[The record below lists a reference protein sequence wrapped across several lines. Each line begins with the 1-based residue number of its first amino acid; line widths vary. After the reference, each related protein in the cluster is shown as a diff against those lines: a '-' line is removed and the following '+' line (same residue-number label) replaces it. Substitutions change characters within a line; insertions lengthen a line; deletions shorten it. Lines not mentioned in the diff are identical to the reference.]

1 MSSSDSNEGVREG
14 RGEMD
19 RGGDWDSKMG
29 REVGMMRERGEG
41 RDGKRE
47 REGVEGDNTPQ
58 YDISH
63 IRVTPLSCANNTITT
78 TQYTHSVICVCV
90 SSKEI

>member
-1 MSSSDSNEGVREG
+1 MRWIE
-14 RGEMD
+14 
-19 RGGDWDSKMG
+19 GGDWDSKMG

-78 TQYTHSVICVCV
+78 TQYTHSVIYVCMCHRKRFRSV
-90 SSKEI
+90 SS